1 MYEEFEELGSIIK
14 FFYENH
20 NKKDKIALYF
30 EEVPKD
36 FKEPSIYFPTP
47 FMTSKNFTT
56 HSFQNSYTW
65 LIKLFDKAT
74 SEAQNTAMQL
84 VNKLADNRYFIP
96 IFSYDNVLTGRYVK
110 IKNIEFRK
118 IDMGV
123 IQIEIKFNLAY
134 FFNAPKYVKFQKF
147 YIEENLKKEG

>member
-20 NKKDKIALYF
+20 NKKDEIALYF
-30 EEVPKD
+30 EEVPKG

-47 FMTSKNFTT
+47 LMSSNNYTT

-65 LIKLFDKAT
+65 IIKLFDKT
-74 SEAQNTAMQL
+74 TLEAQEAAMWI
-84 VNKLADNRYFIP
+84 VNVLADKRYIIRVYNTEGIATNRYI
-96 IFSYDNVLTGRYVK
+96 K
-110 IKNIEFRK
+110 IDSVEARK

-123 IQIEIKFNLAY
+123 MQIELKFNLAY
-134 FFNAPKYVKFQKF
+134 FFNKPDWTKFKEF
-147 YIEENLKKEG
+147 YLKDKTKED